1 VTSVYIAAPF
11 HRRAEM
17 ASIAAELRAC
27 GLEVVSRWHDE
38 DTPIEAEL
46 VSERARELAE
56 RDISDINIA
65 DTFVVFTEPLAS
77 QFEHRSGH
85 HIETGIAL
93 AWDKRVLLVGH
104 KRNVFHDLPE
114 VEHFTSWRAAR
125 TALGVPV
132 AEVAGAER
140 RRA

>member
-1 VTSVYIAAPF
+1 MDIYLAAPI

-17 ASIAAELRAC
+17 ASIADELREC
-27 GLEVVSRWHDE
+27 GLQVVSRWHDE

-46 VSERARELAE
+46 VAEQAREFAV
-56 RDISDINIA
+56 RDLTDIGEA
-65 DTFVVFTEPLAS
+65 DTFLVFTEPLAS
-77 QFEHRSGH
+77 EFEHRSGH
-85 HIETGIAL
+85 MVETGIAL

-104 KRNVFHDLPE
+104 KRNVFHDLAE

-125 TALGVPV
+125 EALGVPV

>member
-1 VTSVYIAAPF
+1 MTAVYIAAPI

-17 ASIAAELRAC
+17 ASIADELRAC

-46 VSERARELAE
+46 VAEQAREFAR
-56 RDISDINIA
+56 RDMDDIDTA

-85 HIETGIAL
+85 HIETGIAI
-93 AWDKRVLLVGH
+93 AWDKCVLLVGH

-114 VEHFTSWRAAR
+114 VEHFVSWRAAR
-125 TALGVPV
+125 EALGVPV
-132 AEVAGAER
+132 AVAGA
-140 RRA
+140 

>member
-1 VTSVYIAAPF
+1 MTQVYLAAPF

-17 ASIAAELRAC
+17 ASIAGELREC
-27 GLEVVSRWHDE
+27 GLQVVSRWHDE

-46 VSERARELAE
+46 VAEMARELA
-56 RDISDINIA
+56 RRDMDDISDA

-104 KRNVFHDLPE
+104 KRNVFHDLDE

-132 AEVAGAER
+132 AMAGA
-140 RRA
+140 